1 MTENIQ
7 SVKLIDGFIDNIWLE
22 KGLSKNTLSAYRQ
35 DLINFSNWLKKKNLI
50 EVKKTELLDYLSYRL
65 EQGYSSR
72 SPARS
77 LSSLR
82 AFYSYLLKKSYIND
96 DPTAKIDSPKL
107 GHSLPK
113 VISELDVEK
122 LLNSPKVK
130 EPLGLRDRSM
140 LELLYACGL
149 RISELI
155 TLDLLNVNLR
165 QGVIKVI
172 GKGSKERLIPMGEEA
187 MNRVEKYISYG
198 RPELENESFNTS
210 ILFLNRRGKPMSRQA
225 CWYRIKLYAFESG
238 IKASLSPHTIRHAF
252 ATHLINHGADL
263 RTVQLLLGHTSLS
276 TTQIYTEVARQR
288 MKELHS
294 EHHPRG

>member
-65 EQGYSSR
+65 KQGYSSR
-72 SPARS
+72 STARS

-82 AFYSYLLKKSYIND
+82 AFYSYLLKNSYIND

-113 VISELDVEK
+113 VISEIDVEK

-187 MNRVEKYISYG
+187 MNWVEKYISYG

-225 CWYRIKLYAFESG
+225 FWYRIKHYAFESG

>member
-1 MTENIQ
+1 MNNYRSHNCGELT
-7 SVKLIDGFIDNIWLE
+7 LDNVDHTVDVAGWIN
-22 KGLSKNTLSAYRQ
+22 KKRDHGGLLFV
-35 DLINFSNWLKKKNLI
+35 DLRDHFGITQCVINADNKMF
-50 EVKKTELLDYLSYRL
+50 
-65 EQGYSSR
+65 
-72 SPARS
+72 
-77 LSSLR
+77 
-82 AFYSYLLKKSYIND
+82 
-96 DPTAKIDSPKL
+96 
-107 GHSLPK
+107 
-113 VISELDVEK
+113 EK
-122 LLNSPKVK
+122 LETIK
-130 EPLGLRDRSM
+130 
-140 LELLYACGL
+140 LE
-149 RISELI
+149 S
-155 TLDLLNVNLR
+155 
-165 QGVIKVI
+165 VIKVI

-187 MNRVEKYISYG
+187 MNWVEKYISYG

-225 CWYRIKLYAFESG
+225 FWYRIKHYAFESG